1 MSANN
6 GESQYRGTFCVVT
19 TRANSLVRTIHSRMP
34 LIVGPSDY
42 ARWLSDE
49 EDPRDLL
56 RPHRSEAMTMWPV
69 STRVN
74 SPKNDDPGVIE
85 PALEANAC
93 APPDGNSA

>member
-1 MSANN
+1 M
-6 GESQYRGTFCVVT
+6 T
-19 TRANSLVRTIHSRMP
+19 TRANSLVREIHSRMP
-34 LIVGPSDY
+34 LIIGPSDY

-56 RPHRSEAMTMWPV
+56 KPYRSEPLTMWPV
-69 STRVN
+69 STGVN

-85 PALEANAC
+85 AALQADAS